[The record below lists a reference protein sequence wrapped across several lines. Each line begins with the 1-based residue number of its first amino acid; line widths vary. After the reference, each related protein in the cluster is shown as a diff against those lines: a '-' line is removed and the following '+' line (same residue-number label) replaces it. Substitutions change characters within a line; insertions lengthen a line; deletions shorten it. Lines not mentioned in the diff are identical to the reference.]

1 MKSRIIITGWMCM
14 IAILSQAQIRVLNI
28 ADNQALANSPAFV
41 DASSNV
47 TANTNQSWGKGL
59 VFPRVDLSTFTLPA
73 ITGGYGRTNNF
84 PTYLDGMIVYNTNT
98 GGTAG
103 VGSTDGTL
111 TPGYWYYENKSGSET
126 GGTWKPLGSGNSGA
140 AALTGSASILLAG
153 DSLVRAELTGDVTA
167 GANSNVTAIRV
178 GAVTSAHIA
187 DGTVGE
193 ADLANAA
200 VTSDKIATNA
210 VNAEHLDSMGASSGQ
225 VLGYN
230 GTAWAP
236 AEINVAS
243 LASSLKI
250 MGCSTSGTT
259 DCTISPGAGWT
270 CAIMSGRSNSATT
283 ASPLAGVTNTCR
295 GSVGNSTCAFLCVK

>member
-1 MKSRIIITGWMCM
+1 MKNKIIITGWMCM

-126 GGTWKPLGSGNSGA
+126 GGTWKALGSGTGGA

-187 DGTVGE
+187 DGAVGST
-193 ADLANAA
+193 DLANAA
-200 VTSDKIATNA
+200 VTSDKIAANA
-210 VNAEHLDSMGASSGQ
+210 VGSVHLASMGASNGQ
-225 VLGYN
+225 VLGFD
-230 GTAWAP
+230 GTSWSP
-236 AEINVAS
+236 TENNPTS
-243 LASSLKI
+243 LSSSVKFMDCTASSVANCYI
-250 MGCSTSGTT
+250 T
-259 DCTISPGAGWT
+259 PGAGWS
-270 CAIMSGRSNSATT
+270 CAIVAGYTGLGDGTYRAAFGTGTTCPARSGCT
-283 ASPLAGVTNTCR
+283 
-295 GSVGNSTCAFLCVK
+295 FMCVK